1 MLFELVCAVVR
12 AAPFLL
18 YNDRMMRSSRNRRMR
33 PYIEAALLVAI
44 ALVLSG
50 FTLFKAPMGGSITLG
65 STIPICIV
73 GLRWGVVV
81 GLLAGVNFG
90 LLSFLVSGLFIGP
103 GPFFMDYIFAY
114 ASLGLCGL
122 FRFNPF
128 MGIVVAQFF
137 RLGFH
142 VISGIIFFSA
152 GKTFESALIFSIQ
165 YNAFFL
171 IPDVLIGLLLFSGL
185 IKGGSQRL
193 FEVNSSR

>member
-1 MLFELVCAVVR
+1 MVVR
-12 AAPFLL
+12 TTPFLL
-18 YNDRMMRSSRNRRMR
+18 YNDDMRQSPKSRRIR

-73 GLRWGVVV
+73 GLRWGVGI

-90 LLSFLVSGLFIGP
+90 LLSFLTSGLFLGP

-114 ASLGLCGL
+114 ACLGLSGL
-122 FRFNPF
+122 FKLYPFLGVIIAQICRF
-128 MGIVVAQFF
+128 V
-137 RLGFH
+137 FH
-142 VISGIIFFSA
+142 VISGMIFFSA
-152 GKTFESALIFSIQ
+152 GKSFESALIFSVQ

-171 IPDVLIGLLLFSGL
+171 IPDVLIGLCLFGFLVRGKSKK
-185 IKGGSQRL
+185 IIERFDAKGNG
-193 FEVNSSR
+193 